1 MKPLDRVFSPIPRE
15 RTAHFISFPI
25 LHNVLLYHG
34 HNNKTLGPILVK
46 HHFSG
51 IPCYR
56 DKGFTPHNPAQDQ
69 FCAWHILLGYI
80 TKEQGKQKHK
90 LP

>member
-1 MKPLDRVFSPIPRE
+1 MVIITNI
-15 RTAHFISFPI
+15 RTYPGQSTIF
-25 LHNVLLYHG
+25 L
-34 HNNKTLGPILVK
+34 
-46 HHFSG
+46 G

-56 DKGFTPHNPAQDQ
+56 DKGFTPHNPGQDQ

>member
-1 MKPLDRVFSPIPRE
+1 MVIITNI
-15 RTAHFISFPI
+15 RTYPGQSTIFF
-25 LHNVLLYHG
+25 L
-34 HNNKTLGPILVK
+34 
-46 HHFSG
+46 G

-56 DKGFTPHNPAQDQ
+56 DKGFTPHNPGQDQ
-69 FCAWHILLGYI
+69 FCARHILLGYI